1 MYFTDGNYLH
11 VQKYILL
18 VLKILSC
25 VFRVKLFF
33 QDFVSFASM
42 SYNPDTGIKDPHF
55 SLKI

>member
-1 MYFTDGNYLH
+1 MYFTDGHYFH

-18 VLKILSC
+18 VLKLLSC
-25 VFRVKLFF
+25 VFRVKLLF

-42 SYNPDTGIKDPHF
+42 PYNPDTDIKDPHF